1 MLQINNVNT
10 HYGPIQALHDV
21 SVEVKQG
28 EIVTLIGANGAG
40 KTTLMMTICGHPQAT
55 SGEILFDGKPITGQP
70 TSQIMRQGLAI
81 VPEGRRV
88 FARLT
93 VQENLHMG
101 AYFRTRAQYE
111 ETLEEVLLLFPRLR
125 ERFAQRAGTMSGG
138 EQQMLA
144 IGRAMMSKP
153 RMILLDEP
161 SLGLAPIIIQQ
172 IFQIIEKLRDDGD
185 VLAHDGGGIQA
196 AQILTFEQHPP
207 LSGPGFA
214 ADGHHQGGLAG
225 AVGADQGDDL
235 PLLYFDGDIFQRLDL
250 AIAGTNIIHMQ
261 HAQASPR

>member
-21 SVEVKQG
+21 SVEVKPG

-40 KTTLMMTICGHPQAT
+40 KTTLMMTICGDPQAT
-55 SGEILFDGKPITGQP
+55 SGEILFDGRPISGMP

-101 AYFRTRAQYE
+101 AYFRTKAEYE

-172 IFQIIEKLRDDGD
+172 IFQIIQKLRDDGVTIFLVEQNANQALKIAD
-185 VLAHDGGGIQA
+185 RGYVLENGRVV
-196 AQILTFEQHPP
+196 
-207 LSGPGFA
+207 LSGS
-214 ADGHHQGGLAG
+214 
-225 AVGADQGDDL
+225 GADLLDDENVRKAYL
-235 PLLYFDGDIFQRLDL
+235 G
-250 AIAGTNIIHMQ
+250 G
-261 HAQASPR
+261 

>member
-1 MLQINNVNT
+1 MLKIDKINT

-21 SVEVKQG
+21 SIDVKTG

-40 KTTLMMTICGHPQAT
+40 KTTLMMTICGDPRAT
-55 SGEILFDGKPITGQP
+55 SGTIEFDGTDISKMDTPA
-70 TSQIMRQGLAI
+70 IMRKGLAV

-88 FARLT
+88 FSRLT

-101 AYFRTRAQYE
+101 AYFRSQAECQ
-111 ETLEEVLLLFPRLR
+111 ETLEHVLELFPRLR
-125 ERFAQRAGTMSGG
+125 ERINQRAGTMSGG

-172 IFQIIEKLRDDGD
+172 IFDIIEQLRNEGVTIFLVEQNANQALRIADRGYVLENGRVVLSDTGD
-185 VLAHDGGGIQA
+185 ALLTNEAVRQAYLGG
-196 AQILTFEQHPP
+196 
-207 LSGPGFA
+207 
-214 ADGHHQGGLAG
+214 
-225 AVGADQGDDL
+225 
-235 PLLYFDGDIFQRLDL
+235 
-250 AIAGTNIIHMQ
+250 
-261 HAQASPR
+261 

>member
-1 MLQINNVNT
+1 MLKIDKINT

-21 SVEVKQG
+21 SIDVKTG

-40 KTTLMMTICGHPQAT
+40 KTTLMMTICGDPRAT
-55 SGEILFDGKPITGQP
+55 SGTIEFDGTDISKMDTPA
-70 TSQIMRQGLAI
+70 IMRKGLAV

-88 FARLT
+88 FSRLT

-101 AYFRTRAQYE
+101 AYFRSQAEYQG
-111 ETLEEVLLLFPRLR
+111 TLEHVLELFPRLR
-125 ERFAQRAGTMSGG
+125 ERINQRAGTMSGG

-172 IFQIIEKLRDDGD
+172 IFDIIEQLRNEGVTIFLVEQNANQALRIADRGYVLENGRVVLSDTGD
-185 VLAHDGGGIQA
+185 ALLTNEAVRQAYLGG
-196 AQILTFEQHPP
+196 
-207 LSGPGFA
+207 
-214 ADGHHQGGLAG
+214 
-225 AVGADQGDDL
+225 
-235 PLLYFDGDIFQRLDL
+235 
-250 AIAGTNIIHMQ
+250 
-261 HAQASPR
+261 

>member
-21 SVEVKQG
+21 SLEVKKG

-40 KTTLMMTICGHPQAT
+40 KTTLMMTICGDPQAT
-55 SGEILFDGKPITGQP
+55 SGEILFDGKPISGMP
-70 TSQIMRQGLAI
+70 TAQIMRQGLAI

-101 AYFRTRAQYE
+101 AYFRTKAEYE

-125 ERFAQRAGTMSGG
+125 ERINQRAGTMSGG

-172 IFQIIEKLRDDGD
+172 IFQIIQKLRDDGVTIFLVEQNANQALKIAD
-185 VLAHDGGGIQA
+185 RGYVLENGRVV
-196 AQILTFEQHPP
+196 
-207 LSGPGFA
+207 LSGS
-214 ADGHHQGGLAG
+214 
-225 AVGADQGDDL
+225 GADLLDDENVRKAYL
-235 PLLYFDGDIFQRLDL
+235 G
-250 AIAGTNIIHMQ
+250 G
-261 HAQASPR
+261 

>member
-1 MLQINNVNT
+1 MLQINNINT

-21 SVEVKQG
+21 SVEVKKG

-40 KTTLMMTICGHPQAT
+40 KTTLMMTICGDPQAT
-55 SGEILFDGKPITGQP
+55 SGEIRFDGEVITGQP
-70 TSQIMRQGLAI
+70 TAQIMRKGLAI

-101 AYFRTRAQYE
+101 AYFRTKAEYE
-111 ETLEEVLLLFPRLR
+111 ETLEQVLLLFPRLR
-125 ERFAQRAGTMSGG
+125 ERFSQRAGTMSGG

-144 IGRAMMSKP
+144 IGRAMMSRP

-172 IFQIIEKLRDDGD
+172 IFQIIEKLRDDGVTIFLVEQNANQALKIAD
-185 VLAHDGGGIQA
+185 RGYVLENGRVV
-196 AQILTFEQHPP
+196 
-207 LSGPGFA
+207 LSGSGTA
-214 ADGHHQGGLAG
+214 LLDDENVRKAYLGG
-225 AVGADQGDDL
+225 
-235 PLLYFDGDIFQRLDL
+235 
-250 AIAGTNIIHMQ
+250 
-261 HAQASPR
+261 

>member
-111 ETLEEVLLLFPRLR
+111 ETLEEVLVLFPRLR

-172 IFQIIEKLRDDGD
+172 IFQIIEKLRDDGVTIFLVEQNANQALRIAD
-185 VLAHDGGGIQA
+185 RGYVLENGRVV
-196 AQILTFEQHPP
+196 
-207 LSGPGFA
+207 LSGS
-214 ADGHHQGGLAG
+214 
-225 AVGADQGDDL
+225 GADLLDDENVRKAYL
-235 PLLYFDGDIFQRLDL
+235 G
-250 AIAGTNIIHMQ
+250 G
-261 HAQASPR
+261 

>member
-1 MLQINNVNT
+1 MLKINKINT

-21 SVEVKQG
+21 SIDVKTG

-40 KTTLMMTICGHPQAT
+40 KTTLMMTICGDPRAT
-55 SGEILFDGKPITGQP
+55 SGTIEFDGTDISKMDTPA
-70 TSQIMRQGLAI
+70 IMRKGLAV

-88 FARLT
+88 FSRLT

-101 AYFRTRAQYE
+101 AYFRSQAEYQ
-111 ETLEEVLLLFPRLR
+111 ETLEHVLELFPRLR
-125 ERFAQRAGTMSGG
+125 ERINQRAGTMSGG

-172 IFQIIEKLRDDGD
+172 IFDIIEQLRNEGVTIFLVEQNANQALRIADRGYVLENGRVVLSDTGD
-185 VLAHDGGGIQA
+185 ALLTNEAVRQAYLGG
-196 AQILTFEQHPP
+196 
-207 LSGPGFA
+207 
-214 ADGHHQGGLAG
+214 
-225 AVGADQGDDL
+225 
-235 PLLYFDGDIFQRLDL
+235 
-250 AIAGTNIIHMQ
+250 
-261 HAQASPR
+261 